1 MTISPVTQIWD
12 NWGIVRCVSRDRS
25 RITISLPKG
34 GTIDAPN
41 AGFSLGECVAF
52 AVNQL
57 TKEVI
62 QVIPR
67 DVAEVRRLLA
77 MEPLMELVVSV
88 APEPIIEESGIPQVM
103 TIEEILEVYDEHC
116 SNDDGAGQETSL
128 CADYGCGESGDFVE
142 GWEDLSG
149 DTPETEE
156 LRMGFED

>member
-1 MTISPVTQIWD
+1 MISPITQIWD
-12 NWGIVRCVSRDRS
+12 NWGMVRCVSRDRT

-52 AVNQL
+52 TLNQL
-57 TKEVI
+57 TNEVI
-62 QVIPR
+62 RVIPR
-67 DVAEVRRLLA
+67 DVAEVGRLLA
-77 MEPLMELVVSV
+77 MEPLIELAVSV

-103 TIEEILEVYDEHC
+103 TIEDILEVYDEHC

-128 CADYGCGESGDFVE
+128 CADNGCGESGDFVE

-149 DTPETEE
+149 DTPEAEE
-156 LRMGFED
+156 LGMGFED